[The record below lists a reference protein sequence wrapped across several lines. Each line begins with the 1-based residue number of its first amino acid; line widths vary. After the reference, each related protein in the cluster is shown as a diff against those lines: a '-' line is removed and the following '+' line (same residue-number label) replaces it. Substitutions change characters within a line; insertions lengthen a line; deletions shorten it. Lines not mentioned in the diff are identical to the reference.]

1 MLRTTKLMKDKYEKI
16 QKYLF
21 SLIPEKWEEIYL
33 YSSIYEDKKGNKTGE
48 LYFYYLPKGILRKK
62 PVNVYEVPQ
71 KFNINEDEYLKVVKE
86 LYDCIKELRQDFVNT
101 EQEIWSSLT
110 ITIANYK
117 FRVEYNYDDFP
128 KGEDERNARRIIW
141 RYKYLGIGGEK
152 KEERKVLDDFFNNKY
167 KTKRRKEIYEIG
179 LYLKTSNNEISFD
192 KDKTEEVPKYE
203 KEVKNKKVINEEYQK
218 AKENNLRHK
227 ETVRHSYNKDVNKT
241 QEENITKKK
250 SNKNQILNM

>member
-128 KGEDERNARRIIW
+128 KGEDERN
-141 RYKYLGIGGEK
+141 
-152 KEERKVLDDFFNNKY
+152 
-167 KTKRRKEIYEIG
+167 
-179 LYLKTSNNEISFD
+179 
-192 KDKTEEVPKYE
+192 
-203 KEVKNKKVINEEYQK
+203 
-218 AKENNLRHK
+218 
-227 ETVRHSYNKDVNKT
+227 
-241 QEENITKKK
+241 
-250 SNKNQILNM
+250 